1 MHLARLATLKHDPGL
16 QAVADPYKVVV
27 DGGYGQ
33 Q

>member
-1 MHLARLATLKHDPGL
+1 MYLAWLAALEHESGLKP
-16 QAVADPYKVVV
+16 VADPHKVVV